1 MNNNPYAAIMRTWAF
16 AECPAGM
23 VKDPVTGR
31 CMKKAAATRKKAAAA
46 AANNNKSVYQAFLN
60 NMARPCPAGK
70 IRNPATGRCVNATG
84 AIGKK
89 ITKTRRARRHSRRA

>member
-23 VKDPVTGR
+23 VKDPETGR
-31 CMKKAAATRKKAAAA
+31 CIKPKKAAATRKKAAAK
-46 AANNNKSVYQAFLN
+46 NLNKSAHQAMAE
-60 NMARPCPAGK
+60 NMARPCPPGK
-70 IRNPATGRCVNATG
+70 VRNPATGRCVNATG

-89 ITKTRRARRHSRRA
+89 LRKTRRARRA